1 MKKNTIL
8 YVLLI
13 FLIAVNGFFL
23 FNYIGKGN
31 AKGPRESQQNKEFII
46 EELGF
51 DASQIKQFRKKSKG
65 HHKTMMQMSDDVRK
79 LKDQLFGT
87 LSNDIVSEATID
99 SISNLICEKEKE
111 KEKEIFYH
119 FKMIRDIANEEQR
132 EKFNN
137 LLLDALRKDDRGNR
151 PPPRDGIEGHR
162 PPPPRPN

>member
-13 FLIAVNGFFL
+13 FLIVVNGFFL
-23 FNYIGKGN
+23 FNYIGKGHDE
-31 AKGPRESQQNKEFII
+31 GPRESQQNKEFII

-51 DASQIKQFRKKSKG
+51 DASQIKQFREKSKG

-87 LSNDIVSEATID
+87 LSNDIVSEAKID

-137 LLLDALRKDDRGNR
+137 LLLDALRKGDRGNR
-151 PPPRDGIEGHR
+151 PPPRDGIEEHR